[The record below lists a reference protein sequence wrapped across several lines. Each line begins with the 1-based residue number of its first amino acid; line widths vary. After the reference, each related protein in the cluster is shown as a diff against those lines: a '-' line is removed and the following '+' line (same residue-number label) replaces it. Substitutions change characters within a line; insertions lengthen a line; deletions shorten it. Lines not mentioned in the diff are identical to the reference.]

1 MHAATKR
8 YLAPLILTL
17 LAATLVG
24 CPVNPATGERQLI
37 LISES
42 QEVEMGR
49 AYSQQVEATMGLY
62 DDPELQEYVDG
73 IGQELAAKSEK
84 PGLPWSFKVVD
95 DVIVNAFALPGG
107 PIFVTRGILAHF
119 NSEAELAGVLGHE
132 IGHVTARHSAE
143 QLSRA
148 QVAQFGL
155 VAGSVFVPEFTPY
168 ADLAGTG
175 LGILFL
181 KFGRDDERQS
191 DDLGFRYMTRAG
203 YDPTQM
209 VEVFEMLGRVSQ
221 AAGGGGVPGW
231 LSTHPDPGE
240 RRERMTQALAEAGVS
255 GGEVGHERYM
265 QMIDGIVFGEN
276 PRNGFFRDALFLHP
290 DLEFQIE
297 FPSGWRTVNTNQAV
311 FALSPEEDGLI
322 QLSLGQGESVDAA
335 AQNFLGQS
343 GIQAGP
349 ITREAVNGL
358 PARWATF
365 SAMSQNTELRG
376 LVVFI
381 AYNDLIYQ
389 VLGYTLASKM
399 STYDPLFR
407 SSAGS
412 FDRLSDP
419 EALGVQPA
427 RLDVVKLD
435 RGMTIEQ
442 FAQRYPS
449 TVDTKTLALI
459 NGVEEGATLPAGQY
473 AKRVVG
479 GS

>member
-1 MHAATKR
+1 MTAVVKR
-8 YLAPLILTL
+8 YFAPLVLTL
-17 LAATLVG
+17 LATTLVG

-37 LISES
+37 LVSES
-42 QEVEMGR
+42 QEIEMGR

-62 DDPELQEYVDG
+62 DDPELQEYVNG
-73 IGQELAAKSEK
+73 IGQELAAQSEK

-148 QVAQFGL
+148 QVAQLGL
-155 VAGSVFVPEFTPY
+155 AAGTVFVPEFTPY
-168 ADLAGTG
+168 ADLASTG

-221 AAGGGGVPGW
+221 AGGGGGVPGW

-240 RRERMTQALAEAGVS
+240 RRERMNQALAEAGVS
-255 GGEVGHERYM
+255 GGEVGQDRYM

-297 FPSGWRTVNTNQAV
+297 FPSGWRMVNTNQAV
-311 FALSPEEDGLI
+311 FAISPDEDGLI
-322 QLSLGQGESVDAA
+322 QLSLGQGESLDEA
-335 AQNFLGQS
+335 AQSFLGQS
-343 GIQAGP
+343 GIQPGP
-349 ITREAVNGL
+349 TTRQAVNGM

-365 SAMSQNTELRG
+365 SATSQNTELRG

-389 VLGYTLASKM
+389 VLGYTVASKM
-399 STYDPLFR
+399 STYDPMFR
-407 SSAGS
+407 SSARS
-412 FDRLSDP
+412 FDRLTDP

-427 RLDVVKLD
+427 RIDIVRLD
-435 RGMTIEQ
+435 RAMTIEQ
-442 FAQRYPS
+442 FAQRYSS
-449 TVDTKTLALI
+449 TADTKTLALI
-459 NGVEEGATLPAGQY
+459 NGVDEGATLPSGQY
-473 AKRVVG
+473 VKRVVG